1 MGAAAPRTAA
11 PPDAAQV
18 WQWLAEIP
26 DPEIP
31 VISLVDLGIVRDV
44 AWDGDTLVVTV
55 TPTYSGC
62 PATTVINLDI
72 ETALRARGIEKL
84 RLDRRLSPPWTT
96 DWLTPEGR
104 EKLRAYGIAPPI
116 DGTAAD
122 GRIVGR
128 IAALAGGGPNLTV
141 ACPRC
146 GSPHTERLSQAG
158 STPCKASW
166 RCKDCLEPFDYFKCI

>member
-1 MGAAAPRTAA
+1 M
-11 PPDAAQV
+11 DARALPAIDEIRG
-18 WQWLAEIP
+18 WLAEVP

-31 VISLVDLGIVRDV
+31 VISVVELGIVRDL
-44 AWDGDTLVVTV
+44 AWDGGTLVVTV

-62 PATTVINLDI
+62 PAAAVINVAI
-72 ETALRARGIEKL
+72 EDALRERGIDKL
-84 RLDRRLSPPWTT
+84 RIVRSLTPPWTS
-96 DWLTPEGR
+96 DWIDDAAR

-122 GRIVGR
+122 GRLLGR
-128 IAALAGGGPNLTV
+128 IGRMTGGANLRV

-146 GSPHTERLSQAG
+146 GSNRTERVSQFG

-166 RCKDCLEPFDYFKCI
+166 RCTDCLEPFDYFKCI

>member
-1 MGAAAPRTAA
+1 MSQAVLPSL
-11 PPDAAQV
+11 DQV
-18 WQWLAEIP
+18 RQWLSDVP

-31 VISLVDLGIVRDV
+31 VISLTDLGIIRDV
-44 AWDGDTLVVTV
+44 AWDDDTLVVTV

-62 PATTVINLDI
+62 PATSVINLDI
-72 ETALRARGIEKL
+72 ENALRARGIEKITL
-84 RLDRRLSPPWTT
+84 KRQLSPAWTT
-96 DWLTPEGR
+96 DWISAEGR

-122 GRIVGR
+122 GRLMAR
-128 IAALAGGGPNLTV
+128 IDKLASGSNLAV

-146 GSPHTERLSQAG
+146 GSSHAEMVSRFG

-166 RCKDCLEPFDYFKCI
+166 RCLDCLEPFDYFKCI

>member
-1 MGAAAPRTAA
+1 MHPSTL
-11 PPDAAQV
+11 PSTEQV
-18 WQWLAEIP
+18 WRWLSEVP

-31 VISLVDLGIVRDV
+31 VISLTDLGIIRDV

-72 ETALRARGIEKL
+72 ERKLRDEGIGKL
-84 RLDRRLSPPWTT
+84 RLERQLSPPWTT
-96 DWLTPEGR
+96 DWISAEGR
-104 EKLRAYGIAPPI
+104 EKLRDYGIAPPV

-122 GRIVGR
+122 GRLMARVDRLSGSS
-128 IAALAGGGPNLTV
+128 NLV
-141 ACPRC
+141 IACPHC
-146 GSPHTERLSQAG
+146 GSNNTERVSQFG
-158 STPCKASW
+158 STPCKASY

>member
-1 MGAAAPRTAA
+1 MAAAPH
-11 PPDAAQV
+11 PGVEEV
-18 WQWLAEIP
+18 WGWLSEVP

-31 VISLVDLGIVRDV
+31 VISLTDLGIIRDV
-44 AWDGDTLVVTV
+44 AWQGDTLVVTV

-62 PATTVINLDI
+62 PATSIINLDI
-72 ETALRARGIEKL
+72 ETALRARGIDKL
-84 RLDRRLSPPWTT
+84 RLERRLSPPWTT
-96 DWLTPEGR
+96 DWLTESGR

-122 GRIVGR
+122 GQLAGR
-128 IAALAGGGPNLTV
+128 ISRLIGAGGNLAV

-146 GSPHTERLSQAG
+146 GSTHTERVSQFG

>member
-1 MGAAAPRTAA
+1 MDARTLPAPEE
-11 PPDAAQV
+11 V
-18 WQWLAEIP
+18 WRWLGEVP

-31 VISLVDLGIVRDV
+31 IISLTDLGIIRDV
-44 AWDGDTLVVTV
+44 AWDGDTLVVAV

-72 ETALRARGIEKL
+72 EAALRSHGIDKL
-84 RLDRRLSPPWTT
+84 RLERRLSPPWTT
-96 DWLTPEGR
+96 DWISEAGR

-122 GRIVGR
+122 GRLMAR
-128 IAALAGGGPNLTV
+128 ASRLAGSNLAV

-146 GSPHTERLSQAG
+146 GSTRTDKVSQFG
-158 STPCKASW
+158 STPCKASY
-166 RCKDCLEPFDYFKCI
+166 RCSDCLEPFDYFKCI